1 MLGFKIWLE
10 QYPDEEAVDE
20 RQVDAIYDKTRYAI
34 QMVRL
39 YDQTLPRNQR
49 LLKNISTIANLVSGA
64 YGLYNSGEN
73 HKTISPN
80 LRNKIRMKFG
90 EDYILKHGL
99 NNTPKVVLQ
108 RYFPDMQ
115 EDDIKEGDVIHVNVA
130 RIVKELGDTLQAVI
144 EIASTVVH
152 EATHELERETRGATS
167 EVTPADAERRFKM
180 WARSNLQTIVQK
192 VPQLRNLQHT

>member
-1 MLGFKIWLE
+1 MLGFRTWLE
-10 QYPDEEAVDE
+10 QYQDEEAVDE

-39 YDQTLPRNQR
+39 YDQTLPREQR
-49 LLKNISTIANLVSGA
+49 LLKNISTVANLVSGA

-99 NNTPKVVLQ
+99 SNTPKVVLQ
-108 RYFPDMQ
+108 QYFPDMQ
-115 EDDIKEGDVIHVNVA
+115 EDDIKEGDVIHVNVS
-130 RIVKELGDTLQAVI
+130 RIVRELGDTLQAII

-152 EATHELERETRGATS
+152 EATHELERETKGSTS
-167 EVTPADAERRFKM
+167 EVGPVDAERKFKM
-180 WARSNLQTIVQK
+180 WVKSNLQTIMQK